1 MKKYR
6 IKPLPILKIEGD
18 MGFQTYRMN
27 YGIKI
32 PLGVYSWFIEG
43 ADKNVLVDTAVEA
56 GYMQSRGFGAKE
68 VLSFENSLAE
78 LGLKP
83 SDIDLVIQTHLHY
96 DHCGNTSKCKNAKV
110 VVQEDELRFALAPHP
125 MAANLYLRP
134 LFKDVRFVTVNGY
147 CEILPGIELIP
158 APGHTPG
165 VQAVSVSTTQGKA
178 IISGFCSIKENF
190 EPPEEVREMWPVL
203 TPGTHT
209 NAMDAF
215 DSALKIKGLA
225 DFLIPHHDASFIGV
239 KTIP

>member
-1 MKKYR
+1 MKNYH
-6 IKPLPILKIEGD
+6 IKPLPILKIEGE

-27 YGIKI
+27 YGTKI
-32 PLGVYSWFIEG
+32 PLGVYSWYIEG
-43 ADKNVLVDTAVEA
+43 ADKNVLVDTAVA
-56 GYMQSRGFGAKE
+56 ASYMQSRGFPAEE
-68 VLSFENSLAE
+68 VLSFENALAE

-83 SDIDLVIQTHLHY
+83 GDIDLVIQTHLHY
-96 DHCGNTSKCKNAKV
+96 DHCGNTYKCKNAKV
-110 VVQEDELRFALAPHP
+110 VVQEDELKFAFSPHP
-125 MAANLYLRP
+125 MAANLFLRE
-134 LFKDVRFVTVNGY
+134 FYKDLRFVSVSGY

-165 VQAVSVSTTQGKA
+165 AQAVSVNTDQGKA
-178 IISGFCSIKENF
+178 IITGFCSIKENF

-225 DFLIPHHDASFIGV
+225 DFLIPQHDASFIEV
-239 KTIP
+239 KRIP